1 LVKSLRYIFMDSNT
15 LYTSDPAA
23 LEQAFD
29 ALADSLAEKGY
40 ALLDGFLS
48 PEECGEI
55 RAIIDRHEEEGRLKK
70 AGIGTGQDFQVDRSI
85 RGDLIRW
92 IEPDKVAPVTQAY
105 VARLQQLMEFLN
117 RSLYLS
123 LKDSEL
129 HYTMYPP
136 GKRYQ
141 RHLDQFRLN
150 DHRRLSVICYLN
162 DDWQPAHGGELRLY
176 LPDGK
181 GGETTKDVLPVA
193 GRFICFR
200 SDLLEHEV
208 LPTNRHRYSITG
220 WLLDQLAELTH
231 L

>member
-1 LVKSLRYIFMDSNT
+1 MDNSI
-15 LYTSDPAA
+15 YTTDSAQ
-23 LEQAFD
+23 LEIAFD

-40 ALLDGFLS
+40 ALLDSFLS
-48 PEECGEI
+48 PEECTEI

-70 AGIGTGQDFQVDRSI
+70 AGIGTGQDFQIDRSI

-92 IEPDKVAPVTQAY
+92 IEPEQVAPVTQAY
-105 VARLQQLMEFLN
+105 LARLQQLMEFLN

-129 HYTMYPP
+129 HYTVYLP

-141 RHLDQFRLN
+141 RHLDQLRLN

-162 DDWQPAHGGELRLY
+162 EDWQPEHGGQLRLY
-176 LPDGK
+176 LPNK
-181 GGETTKDVLPVA
+181 EGGETIKDVLPVA

-208 LPTNRHRYSITG
+208 MPATRPRYSITG